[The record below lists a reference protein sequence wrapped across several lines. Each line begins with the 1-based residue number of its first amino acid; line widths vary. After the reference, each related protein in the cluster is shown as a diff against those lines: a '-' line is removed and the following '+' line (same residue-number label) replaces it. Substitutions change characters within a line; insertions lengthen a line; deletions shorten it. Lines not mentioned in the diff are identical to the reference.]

1 MTTREITLGLIFVFI
16 TEKPFIAL
24 TSEKQSEAKKA
35 LNSLI
40 SDSSEISDLS
50 EHEEPENQPETI
62 TSASRSTCSASGELG
77 RVLIFLY
84 QNPLHLNHGLF
95 PKKHSC
101 S

>member
-1 MTTREITLGLIFVFI
+1 M
-16 TEKPFIAL
+16 
-24 TSEKQSEAKKA
+24 
-35 LNSLI
+35 NSLI

-95 PKKHSC
+95 PKNTLVLDWLSIHFNNYLQEWKCAPYSLPSLSNGELVC
-101 S
+101 YRI